1 MIKKQL
7 ILLLGCLLIMGIQE
21 VQAQKKNVWSTL
33 GLMKYERQFSE
44 NDGINANRGGGS
56 KFRPLIEALDGEEI
70 EVTGYIIPLSGK
82 KAQSHL
88 MFSLYPFAT
97 CFFCGNAGPET
108 VMEVFMADGKKV
120 EFTEEAITLKG
131 TFKFLGNRT
140 DDIMFHLNEAELVK
154 Q

>member
-1 MIKKQL
+1 MKNIYSIF
-7 ILLLGCLLIMGIQE
+7 ILCFLFAFQNEG
-21 VQAQKKNVWSTL
+21 QAQEKNVWSTL

-44 NDGINANRGGGS
+44 DDGINANRGGGS
-56 KFRPLIEALDGEEI
+56 KFRPLIEALNGKEI

-88 MFSLYPFAT
+88 MFSLYPYAT

-108 VMEVFMADGKKV
+108 VMEVFMKEDKKV

-131 TFKFLGNRT
+131 KFKFLGNRT
-140 DDIMFHLNEAELVK
+140 DDVMFYLEFAEKVD
-154 Q
+154 

>member
-1 MIKKQL
+1 MNK
-7 ILLLGCLLIMGIQE
+7 ILPILMLLFLFVGQQE
-21 VQAQKKNVWSTL
+21 GLAQKKNVWSTL
-33 GLMKYERQFSE
+33 GMMKYERQFSE

-88 MFSLYPFAT
+88 MFSMYPFAT

-108 VMEVFMADGKKV
+108 VMEVFMKDDKKV
-120 EFTEEAITLKG
+120 EFTEDAITLKG
-131 TFKFLGNRT
+131 KFKFLGNRT
-140 DDIMFHLNEAELVK
+140 DDVMFHLELAEKVD
-154 Q
+154 

>member
-1 MIKKQL
+1 
-7 ILLLGCLLIMGIQE
+7 
-21 VQAQKKNVWSTL
+21 
-33 GLMKYERQFSE
+33 MKYERQFSE

-88 MFSLYPFAT
+88 MFSMYPFAT

-108 VMEVFMADGKKV
+108 VMEVFMKDDNKV

-131 TFKFLGNRT
+131 KFKFLGNRT
-140 DDIMFHLNEAELVK
+140 DDVMFHLEFAEKVED
-154 Q
+154 